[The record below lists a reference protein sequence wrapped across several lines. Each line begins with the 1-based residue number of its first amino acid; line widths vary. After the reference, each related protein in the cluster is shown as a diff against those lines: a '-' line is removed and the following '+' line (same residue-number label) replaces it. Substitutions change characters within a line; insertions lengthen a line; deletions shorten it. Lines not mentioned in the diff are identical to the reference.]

1 MKKLIAIAL
10 AGCCV
15 SGGIL
20 ALAADEES
28 SPKPSDIEALRE
40 RIEDLEARVSTLEDR
55 FRLVPRDPNV
65 MVPQP
70 WLHERRV
77 PENWQHREFNG
88 MPYYVIPLRDDPN
101 GARRSGY
108 VRKR

>member
-1 MKKLIAIAL
+1 MKKLIALAL

-28 SPKPSDIEALRE
+28 SPKPSDVAALRE
-40 RIEDLEARVSTLEDR
+40 RFENLEARISAWESR
-55 FRLVPRDPNV
+55 FHTVPRDPNA

-70 WLHERRV
+70 WLHGRHV
-77 PENWQHREFNG
+77 PENWRHQEFNG
-88 MPYYVIPLRDDPN
+88 MPYYVIPLREDPN
-101 GARRSGY
+101 GVRRSA
-108 VRKR
+108 RSRRR